1 MILQRS
7 LLLFLQDLQ
16 GFYQDLANI
25 LSQQDLSWILKIL
38 DEDLVELVGFSNKY
52 DFTLFKVVH
61 VINLSADIIST
72 PYNHLQL
79 LLQFITLLQ
88 IYNRCDSVCINNYNV
103 KTGFKNTDSLHSS
116 PSVPYRRSQP
126 L

>member
-25 LSQQDLSWILKIL
+25 LGKSQQDLSWILKIL

-61 VINLSADIIST
+61 VIRLSADIIST
-72 PYNHLQL
+72 PHNHL
-79 LLQFITLLQ
+79 
-88 IYNRCDSVCINNYNV
+88 
-103 KTGFKNTDSLHSS
+103 
-116 PSVPYRRSQP
+116 
-126 L
+126 

>member
-25 LSQQDLSWILKIL
+25 LGKSQQDLSWILKIL

-52 DFTLFKVVH
+52 DFTLFKVVY
-61 VINLSADIIST
+61 IISLSADVIST
-72 PYNHLQL
+72 PYNHL
-79 LLQFITLLQ
+79 
-88 IYNRCDSVCINNYNV
+88 
-103 KTGFKNTDSLHSS
+103 
-116 PSVPYRRSQP
+116 
-126 L
+126 

>member
-25 LSQQDLSWILKIL
+25 LGKSQQDLSWILKIL
-38 DEDLVELVGFSNKY
+38 DGDLIELVGFSNKY

-61 VINLSADIIST
+61 VISLSADIIST
-72 PYNHLQL
+72 PYNHL
-79 LLQFITLLQ
+79 
-88 IYNRCDSVCINNYNV
+88 
-103 KTGFKNTDSLHSS
+103 
-116 PSVPYRRSQP
+116 
-126 L
+126 

>member
-25 LSQQDLSWILKIL
+25 LGKSQQDLSWILKIL

-61 VINLSADIIST
+61 IISLSADIIST
-72 PYNHLQL
+72 PYNHL
-79 LLQFITLLQ
+79 
-88 IYNRCDSVCINNYNV
+88 
-103 KTGFKNTDSLHSS
+103 
-116 PSVPYRRSQP
+116 
-126 L
+126 

>member
-25 LSQQDLSWILKIL
+25 LGKSQQDLSWILKIL

-52 DFTLFKVVH
+52 NFTLFKVVH
-61 VINLSADIIST
+61 VISLSADIIST
-72 PYNHLQL
+72 PYNHL
-79 LLQFITLLQ
+79 
-88 IYNRCDSVCINNYNV
+88 
-103 KTGFKNTDSLHSS
+103 
-116 PSVPYRRSQP
+116 
-126 L
+126 

>member
-25 LSQQDLSWILKIL
+25 LGKSQQDLSWILKIL

-52 DFTLFKVVH
+52 DFTLFKVVY
-61 VINLSADIIST
+61 VISLSADIIST
-72 PYNHLQL
+72 PYNHL
-79 LLQFITLLQ
+79 
-88 IYNRCDSVCINNYNV
+88 
-103 KTGFKNTDSLHSS
+103 
-116 PSVPYRRSQP
+116 
-126 L
+126 

>member
-25 LSQQDLSWILKIL
+25 LGKSQQDLSWILKIL

-52 DFTLFKVVH
+52 DFTLLKVVH
-61 VINLSADIIST
+61 VISLSADIIST
-72 PYNHLQL
+72 PYNHL
-79 LLQFITLLQ
+79 
-88 IYNRCDSVCINNYNV
+88 
-103 KTGFKNTDSLHSS
+103 
-116 PSVPYRRSQP
+116 
-126 L
+126 

>member
-16 GFYQDLANI
+16 GLYQDLANI
-25 LSQQDLSWILKIL
+25 LGIKSQQDLSWILKIL

-61 VINLSADIIST
+61 AISLSADIIST
-72 PYNHLQL
+72 PYNHL
-79 LLQFITLLQ
+79 
-88 IYNRCDSVCINNYNV
+88 
-103 KTGFKNTDSLHSS
+103 
-116 PSVPYRRSQP
+116 
-126 L
+126 

>member
-25 LSQQDLSWILKIL
+25 LGKSQQDLSWIFKIL

-61 VINLSADIIST
+61 VISLSADIIST
-72 PYNHLQL
+72 PYNHL
-79 LLQFITLLQ
+79 
-88 IYNRCDSVCINNYNV
+88 
-103 KTGFKNTDSLHSS
+103 
-116 PSVPYRRSQP
+116 
-126 L
+126 

>member
-25 LSQQDLSWILKIL
+25 LGKSQQDLSWIFNIL
-38 DEDLVELVGFSNKY
+38 DDLIELVGFSNKY

-61 VINLSADIIST
+61 VISLSADIIST
-72 PYNHLQL
+72 PYNHL
-79 LLQFITLLQ
+79 
-88 IYNRCDSVCINNYNV
+88 
-103 KTGFKNTDSLHSS
+103 
-116 PSVPYRRSQP
+116 
-126 L
+126 

>member
-25 LSQQDLSWILKIL
+25 LGKSQQDLSWILKIL
-38 DEDLVELVGFSNKY
+38 DLVELVGFSNKY

-61 VINLSADIIST
+61 VISLSADIIST
-72 PYNHLQL
+72 PYNHYFIIVVPVYY
-79 LLQFITLLQ
+79 FITNLQ
-88 IYNRCDSVCINNYNV
+88 QV
-103 KTGFKNTDSLHSS
+103 
-116 PSVPYRRSQP
+116 
-126 L
+126 

>member
-7 LLLFLQDLQ
+7 LLLFLQNLQ

-25 LSQQDLSWILKIL
+25 LGKSQQDLSWILKIL

-61 VINLSADIIST
+61 VISLSADIIST
-72 PYNHLQL
+72 PYNHL
-79 LLQFITLLQ
+79 
-88 IYNRCDSVCINNYNV
+88 
-103 KTGFKNTDSLHSS
+103 
-116 PSVPYRRSQP
+116 
-126 L
+126 

>member
-25 LSQQDLSWILKIL
+25 LGKSQQDLSWILKIL
-38 DEDLVELVGFSNKY
+38 DEDLVELVGFSSKY

-61 VINLSADIIST
+61 VISLSADIIST
-72 PYNHLQL
+72 PYNYL
-79 LLQFITLLQ
+79 
-88 IYNRCDSVCINNYNV
+88 
-103 KTGFKNTDSLHSS
+103 
-116 PSVPYRRSQP
+116 
-126 L
+126 

>member
-7 LLLFLQDLQ
+7 LPLFLQDLQ

-25 LSQQDLSWILKIL
+25 LGKSRQDLSWIFKIL

-61 VINLSADIIST
+61 VISLSADIMST
-72 PYNHLQL
+72 PYNHL
-79 LLQFITLLQ
+79 
-88 IYNRCDSVCINNYNV
+88 
-103 KTGFKNTDSLHSS
+103 
-116 PSVPYRRSQP
+116 
-126 L
+126 

>member
-16 GFYQDLANI
+16 GFYQDFANI
-25 LSQQDLSWILKIL
+25 LGKSQQDLSWILEIL

-61 VINLSADIIST
+61 VISLSADIIST
-72 PYNHLQL
+72 PYNHL
-79 LLQFITLLQ
+79 
-88 IYNRCDSVCINNYNV
+88 
-103 KTGFKNTDSLHSS
+103 
-116 PSVPYRRSQP
+116 
-126 L
+126 

>member
-1 MILQRS
+1 MILQGS
-7 LLLFLQDLQ
+7 FLLFLQDLQ
-16 GFYQDLANI
+16 GFYQGLANI
-25 LSQQDLSWILKIL
+25 LGKGQQDLSWILKIL

-61 VINLSADIIST
+61 VISLSANIIST
-72 PYNHLQL
+72 PYNH

-103 KTGFKNTDSLHSS
+103 KTGFKNTDSLFSS
-116 PSVPYRRSQP
+116 PSVPYRRSQS